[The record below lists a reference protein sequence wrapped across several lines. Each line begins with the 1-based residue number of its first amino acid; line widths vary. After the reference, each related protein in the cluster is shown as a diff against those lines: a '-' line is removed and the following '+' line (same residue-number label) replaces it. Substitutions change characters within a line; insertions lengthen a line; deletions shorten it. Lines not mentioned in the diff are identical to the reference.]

1 MGKIR
6 IFCINA
12 YLGKIAFWGKIITA
26 FPENPQKIW
35 PHILVKFYCLI
46 VLLEDQLR

>member
-1 MGKIR
+1 MP
-6 IFCINA
+6 A
-12 YLGKIAFWGKIITA
+12 YLGKNRFFGAKIITA